1 MRQRPS
7 VWVGWG
13 VLFALH
19 GAGCASSTP
28 PPAVPD
34 PQQEAQAPGSYLV
47 SQELPAP
54 EQRAAGPESP
64 GTPVFLAGHDAYLLP
79 PDISP
84 DGQRVLV
91 ASNDGAVSVLDLA
104 NGTTRASRRVWASPA
119 RGGIM
124 DARFDATGTRVLL
137 TGDGPPYAD
146 TLFVWDLLTDT
157 LVPGQAMGTRSVS
170 RATFT
175 SDGAFV
181 VATAGGLLEVRD
193 AGTLVTRRSL
203 LPRDAGGQ
211 PLLPDY
217 VWVSPTSTRM
227 IAVRGVSL
235 DFDRDRAGRALRNPL
250 RSLHLYDA
258 EGALVAELRPDES
271 APPEEEQVEE
281 ETERRAPGFRSFGFR
296 PGGGQLATV
305 TSAGVLQLRHPE
317 TGAPL
322 HDVALPGR
330 AVDAFWT
337 RGGELLLVLDGE
349 NDNHVHFVD
358 PASGARVASVTM
370 STPQAWPFDSMR
382 QADGSLL
389 VFSER
394 ELDAFSG
401 TGEPHPHPLT
411 PFRDITDGGG
421 WTVRVS
427 ANGARAV
434 VVQEPVIHTLDLER
448 GVTLARRAVTTGP
461 RSVWGAVFVPGGVLM
476 TTRESGVLFRANSA
490 TRVYC
495 ASAGA
500 RLRGEGASLRVVGA
514 RGVCGLDD
522 AAAPATAEAELG
534 LRMLVLAESADRTT
548 RVVLGDAEVTVQDVR
563 TGRVR
568 MRVPAADRST
578 PECPECNVQ
587 YTLSPDGALLAVF
600 DTSLPLALFD
610 TRTGRRLARL
620 EKPGRSA
627 SWVEWS
633 AEGNAFAV
641 QWNPLYDAQAA
652 ANGES
657 PTAALAAY
665 DRRGRELLMLQGN
678 PEDHTGGMG
687 AVFTSTHAALFIGSR
702 ASVVELRRRTVTA
715 LTLSGEGLVADWL
728 GTTLRLTV
736 TTEEGTEQLLFA
748 PGATTPHFQHE
759 GAGTFTADARFVF
772 RCREGELERLSVAD
786 LTRTSFGPCIDT
798 ALFPSDDAR
807 FVAMPQGDH
816 LRVVRDDGVSIR
828 LAALS
833 DDTTV
838 TAFAVAEATGRF
850 TTLGTPLENERYR
863 YRQAGPA
870 ISAPLVRASA
880 AAGQVDAQLLERF
893 FGAAAR

>member
-34 PQQEAQAPGSYLV
+34 PQQEAQAPGSFLV
-47 SQELPAP
+47 SQEVPAP
-54 EQRAAGPESP
+54 QQRAAGPESP

-104 NGTTRASRRVWASPA
+104 NGATRASRRVWASPA
-119 RGGIM
+119 RGGLI

-271 APPEEEQVEE
+271 DAPEDDQVED
-281 ETERRAPGFRSFGFR
+281 ETERPAPGFRSFGFR

-317 TGAPL
+317 TGAPQ

-358 PASGARVASVTM
+358 PPAAR
-370 STPQAWPFDSMR
+370 AWP
-382 QADGSLL
+382 
-389 VFSER
+389 
-394 ELDAFSG
+394 
-401 TGEPHPHPLT
+401 
-411 PFRDITDGGG
+411 
-421 WTVRVS
+421 
-427 ANGARAV
+427 
-434 VVQEPVIHTLDLER
+434 
-448 GVTLARRAVTTGP
+448 
-461 RSVWGAVFVPGGVLM
+461 
-476 TTRESGVLFRANSA
+476 
-490 TRVYC
+490 
-495 ASAGA
+495 AS
-500 RLRGEGASLRVVGA
+500 
-514 RGVCGLDD
+514 
-522 AAAPATAEAELG
+522 P
-534 LRMLVLAESADRTT
+534 
-548 RVVLGDAEVTVQDVR
+548 
-563 TGRVR
+563 
-568 MRVPAADRST
+568 
-578 PECPECNVQ
+578 
-587 YTLSPDGALLAVF
+587 
-600 DTSLPLALFD
+600 
-610 TRTGRRLARL
+610 
-620 EKPGRSA
+620 
-627 SWVEWS
+627 
-633 AEGNAFAV
+633 
-641 QWNPLYDAQAA
+641 
-652 ANGES
+652 
-657 PTAALAAY
+657 
-665 DRRGRELLMLQGN
+665 
-678 PEDHTGGMG
+678 
-687 AVFTSTHAALFIGSR
+687 
-702 ASVVELRRRTVTA
+702 
-715 LTLSGEGLVADWL
+715 
-728 GTTLRLTV
+728 
-736 TTEEGTEQLLFA
+736 
-748 PGATTPHFQHE
+748 
-759 GAGTFTADARFVF
+759 
-772 RCREGELERLSVAD
+772 
-786 LTRTSFGPCIDT
+786 
-798 ALFPSDDAR
+798 
-807 FVAMPQGDH
+807 
-816 LRVVRDDGVSIR
+816 
-828 LAALS
+828 
-833 DDTTV
+833 
-838 TAFAVAEATGRF
+838 
-850 TTLGTPLENERYR
+850 
-863 YRQAGPA
+863 
-870 ISAPLVRASA
+870 
-880 AAGQVDAQLLERF
+880 
-893 FGAAAR
+893 